1 MIPCI
6 FDCHPFGSDAPVSVD
21 AAQDNEQR
29 ARLSGGFVPLSLSIK
44 GASKMQRRVSLSF
57 HLLCSLSTKGLVG
70 NKATPFSLF
79 LERLAIGEDGLFKD
93 HTFQYPED
101 RLLLLPK
108 LTPVAVP

>member
-6 FDCHPFGSDAPVSVD
+6 FDCHPFRSDAPVSVD

-44 GASKMQRRVSLSF
+44 GACKCNIEF
-57 HLLCSLSTKGLVG
+57 LCHFIFYVLYPPKGLLET
-70 NKATPFSLF
+70 KPTPFSLF

-101 RLLLLPK
+101 RVLLLPK